1 MQQVMKL
8 MKSEG
13 IHLAC
18 NTYHSRS
25 VDGNSD
31 AVFLLVIEE
40 MFAESELEQ
49 SLKNQQRNN
58 LEF

>member
-1 MQQVMKL
+1 MKL